1 MSEAFDQLVKI
12 MALLR
17 SPAGCP
23 WDREQDLI
31 SLKKYLIEEA
41 YEVIEAIDEAD
52 ANKHREELGDL
63 LLQVIFQSQLATEKK
78 DFSIDDVVKGINE
91 KLLRRHPHVFGD
103 EKVSSAKSAY
113 QKWTASKKAENRE
126 RSAVAGVPKHMP
138 ALSRAY
144 RITEK
149 AASVGFDWE
158 AQKEVVE
165 KIDEELSELKV
176 NLSKND
182 RPEIE
187 NELGDLLFS
196 IVNLARHLRID
207 PEHALHRT
215 SEKFSKRFRFMENEC
230 TKQNTELHT
239 LALSAMEEL
248 WEKAKRDE

>member
-1 MSEAFDQLVKI
+1 
-12 MALLR
+12 MARLR
-17 SPAGCP
+17 SPTGCP

-31 SLKKYLIEEA
+31 SLKKYLIEET

-52 ANKHREELGDL
+52 AKKHREELGDL
-63 LLQVIFQSQLATEKK
+63 LLQVVFQSQLAAENK
-78 DFSIDDVVKGINE
+78 DFSIEDVVKGINE

-103 EKVSSAKSAY
+103 EKVSSSRSAY
-113 QKWTASKKAENRE
+113 QKWTQSKKTENRD
-126 RSAVAGVPKHMP
+126 RSAIEGVPKQMP

-165 KIDEELSELKV
+165 KIDEELAELKV
-176 NLSKND
+176 NLLKSDIK
-182 RPEIE
+182 EIE

-196 IVNLARHLRID
+196 IVNLARHLHID

-215 SEKFSKRFRFMENEC
+215 SEKFSRRFRFMENEC
-230 TKQNTELHT
+230 VKKNIELHT
-239 LALSAMEEL
+239 LTLPEMEEL
-248 WEKAKRDE
+248 WESAKRKEHSA